1 MAHTLVDPQ
10 GTCRWQRSGVT
21 NGFDEIRRMFI
32 LGKRRRIERSVDG
45 TSLRGDKHASQRE
58 LVEQL
63 NQEFDDAVEESDLE
77 SDNMEL
83 LLPQESTNATDQSLN
98 QWIVRIR
105 DQIKPQGDASN
116 DDSWDQRALNVV
128 TSLPFLFLGAHMLQV
143 HASPQGKMYAKSMIG
158 VGVSATLYHAS
169 QGSFRRL
176 TRKLDYYTISFAASR
191 MIRSLWPENNSLK
204 HILRSSMVAV
214 PFKPFLLSTACTLAM
229 QAEFVH
235 QGMKYEAVR
244 PHLLGHG
251 LASAAGACA
260 FALEDTLADA
270 GFKHTHSLWHCLSAY
285 SVYTTSRL
293 IKHKEDHMRRRIH
306 DSAMSL
312 EALDIPFEK

>member
-10 GTCRWQRSGVT
+10 GTCRWQRAGVT
-21 NGFDEIRRMFI
+21 SGFDDIRRIFFI
-32 LGKRRRIERSVDG
+32 GRRRRIDARADG
-45 TSLRGDKHASQRE
+45 TSRREDKLASQRE

-63 NQEFDDAVEESDLE
+63 NQEFDSAVEDSDLE
-77 SDNMEL
+77 SDNMEIVPHL
-83 LLPQESTNATDQSLN
+83 SSDATDQGLN
-98 QWIVRIR
+98 KWIVRVR

-116 DDSWDQRALNVV
+116 DDSWDQRALNVI

-143 HASPQGKMYAKSMIG
+143 HSSPQGKMYAKSMIG

-169 QGSFRRL
+169 QGSFRRFA
-176 TRKLDYYTISFAASR
+176 RKLDYYTISVAAAR
-191 MIRSLWPENNSLK
+191 MVRSLWPENDRVK
-204 HILRSSMVAV
+204 HMLRSSMLAV

-235 QGMKYEAVR
+235 QGIKHESVR
-244 PHLLGHG
+244 PHLIGHG
-251 LASAAGACA
+251 IASAAGACA
-260 FALEDTLADA
+260 FALEDILADA
-270 GFKHTHSLWHCLSAY
+270 GFKHTHSLWHCLSVY

-312 EALDIPFEK
+312 QALDIPFEK

>member
-1 MAHTLVDPQ
+1 MLFI
-10 GTCRWQRSGVT
+10 G
-21 NGFDEIRRMFI
+21 RRQ
-32 LGKRRRIERSVDG
+32 RIEGRLDG
-45 TSLRGDKHASQRE
+45 PSLHGDKPASQRE

-63 NQEFDDAVEESDLE
+63 NKEFDDAVEESDLE
-77 SDNMEL
+77 FDSMEV
-83 LLPQESTNATDQSLN
+83 LPHLSPNDTDQRLN
-98 QWIVRIR
+98 KWIVRVR
-105 DQIKPQGDASN
+105 DQIRPQGDAGN
-116 DDSWDQRALNVV
+116 DDSWDQRALNVI

-143 HASPQGKMYAKSMIG
+143 HTTPQAKMYAKSMIG

-176 TRKLDYYTISFAASR
+176 TRKLDYYTISFAAAR
-191 MIRSLWPENNSLK
+191 MIRSLWPENDSLK
-204 HILRSSMVAV
+204 HVLRSSMMAV

-235 QGMKYEAVR
+235 QGIKHESVR

-251 LASAAGACA
+251 IASATGACA
-260 FALEDTLADA
+260 FALEDILADA

-285 SVYTTSRL
+285 SVYTTSKL
-293 IKHKEDHMRRRIH
+293 IKHKEDYMRRRIH

-312 EALDIPFEK
+312 QSLDIPFEK